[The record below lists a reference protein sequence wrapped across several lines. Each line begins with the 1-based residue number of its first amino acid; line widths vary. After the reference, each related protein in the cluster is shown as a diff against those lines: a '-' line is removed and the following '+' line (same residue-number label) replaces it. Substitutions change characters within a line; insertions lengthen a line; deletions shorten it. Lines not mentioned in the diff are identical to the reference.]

1 MYTLQTESAYTYEIK
16 RSKFIT
22 HIMPFERFKER
33 LEELKTYHPK
43 ARHFVTASR
52 HLNEHD
58 QIVESFSD
66 DGEPK
71 GTAGKPSLHVL
82 QGHELINVASVTI
95 RYFGGIKLG
104 TGGLVRA
111 YGDALNL
118 ALENAEIV
126 AYLKEE
132 RVSFDVDYEDM
143 RLVEY
148 ELEKLGIHKVQKK
161 FDTRVHFLIEAPKEL
176 LLSLASSVDRVTH
189 IPHRQENTKSQ

>member
-1 MYTLQTESAYTYEIK
+1 MYTLHKETAYTYEIK

-22 HIMPFERFKER
+22 HIIPFERFKER
-33 LEELKTYHPK
+33 LEELKSLHPK

-82 QGHELINVASVTI
+82 QGSELINVAAVTV

-118 ALENAEIV
+118 ALQNADIV
-126 AYLKEE
+126 TYVKEE
-132 RVSFDVDYEDM
+132 RVAFDVDYEDM

-148 ELEKLGIHKVQKK
+148 ELENLGIHKVKK
-161 FDTRVHFLIEAPKEL
+161 EFDTSVHFVVEAPKEL
-176 LLSLASSVDRVTH
+176 LLALGSSMDRVAH
-189 IPHRQENTKSQ
+189 IPHRQEDTKSE

>member
-1 MYTLQTESAYTYEIK
+1 MYTLAKETAYTHEIK

-22 HIMPFERFKER
+22 HIIPFERFKER
-33 LEELKTYHPK
+33 LEELQSLHSK

-52 HLNEHD
+52 YYNIYD

-82 QGHELINVASVTI
+82 QGHDLINVAAVTI

-111 YGDALNL
+111 YGDALNF

-126 AYLKEE
+126 AYVKEE

-143 RLVEY
+143 RVVEY
-148 ELEKLGIHKVQKK
+148 KLEKFGIHKVRKE
-161 FDTRVHFLIEAPKEL
+161 FDARVHFVIEAPKEL
-176 LLSLASSVDRVTH
+176 LLALSSSLDRVAH
-189 IPHRQENTKSQ
+189 IPHRQEDTKSE

>member
-1 MYTLQTESAYTYEIK
+1 MYTLLEETAYTYEIK

-22 HIMPFERFKER
+22 HLMPFEHFEKR
-33 LEELKTYHPK
+33 LEELKKEHPK

-52 HLNEHD
+52 HFNKHT
-58 QIVESFSD
+58 QIIESFSD

-82 QGHELINVASVTI
+82 QGHELINVAAITI

-111 YGDALNL
+111 YSDALNIT
-118 ALENAEIV
+118 LEKANIVEFLQAESLTFEV
-126 AYLKEE
+126 GY
-132 RVSFDVDYEDM
+132 SDV

-148 ELEKLGIHKVQKK
+148 EIEKLGVAKISKEFGESVR
-161 FDTRVHFLIEAPKEL
+161 FYVEAPKEL
-176 LLSLASSVDRVTH
+176 LEALRSSLDRVAH
-189 IPHRQENTKSQ
+189 IPHR

>member
-1 MYTLQTESAYTYEIK
+1 MYTLLEETAYTYEIK

-22 HIMPFERFKER
+22 HIMPFERFEKR
-33 LEELKTYHPK
+33 LEELKKEHPK

-52 HLNEHD
+52 HFNKYN
-58 QIVESFSD
+58 QIIESFSD

-82 QGHELINVASVTI
+82 QGHELINIAAVTI

-111 YGDALNL
+111 YSDALNTT
-118 ALENAEIV
+118 LEKADIVEFLQAESLTFEV
-126 AYLKEE
+126 GY
-132 RVSFDVDYEDM
+132 SDV

-148 ELEKLGIHKVQKK
+148 EIEKLGISKISKEFGESVY
-161 FDTRVHFLIEAPKEL
+161 FCVEAPKEL
-176 LLSLASSVDRVTH
+176 LESLRSSLDRVAH
-189 IPHRQENTKSQ
+189 IPHRQEDTKSE

>member
-1 MYTLQTESAYTYEIK
+1 MYTLQTETAYTYQIK

-22 HIMPFERFKER
+22 HIMPFERFEER
-33 LEELKTYHPK
+33 LQALRLQHPK

-52 HLNEHD
+52 NINEHN
-58 QIVESFSD
+58 QVIESFSD

-82 QGHELINVASVTI
+82 QGHELINVAAVTI

-111 YGDALNL
+111 YSDALNL
-118 ALENAEIV
+118 ALENAEIIAYMQEERLYFDV
-126 AYLKEE
+126 AYT
-132 RVSFDVDYEDM
+132 DV

-148 ELEKLGIHKVQKK
+148 EIEKLGISKVKK
-161 FDTRVHFLIEAPKEL
+161 EFGERVCYDVEAQKEL
-176 LLSLASSVDRVTH
+176 LEALRSSLDRVAH
-189 IPHRQENTKSQ
+189 IPHRKEDTKSE

>member
-1 MYTLQTESAYTYEIK
+1 MYTLQRESAYTYEIK

-22 HIMPFERFKER
+22 HLIPFEYFKER
-33 LEELKTYHPK
+33 LEELKEQHPK

-52 HLNEHD
+52 HYNEHA
-58 QIVESFSD
+58 QVIESFSD

-82 QGHELINVASVTI
+82 QGHDLINVAAVTI

-111 YGDALNL
+111 YSDALNL
-118 ALENAEIV
+118 ALENAQTVKYLPEDQLIFDV
-126 AYLKEE
+126 AYA
-132 RVSFDVDYEDM
+132 DV

-148 ELEKLGIHKVQKK
+148 EIERLGILKVSKE
-161 FDTRVHFLIEAPKEL
+161 FSDSVRFCIEAPNEL
-176 LLSLASSVDRVTH
+176 LKALSSSLDRVTH
-189 IPHRQENTKSQ
+189 IPHRQEDTKSE

>member
-1 MYTLQTESAYTYEIK
+1 MYTLKEETAYTYEIK

-22 HIMPFERFKER
+22 HLMPFERFKER
-33 LEELKTYHPK
+33 LEELKSQHPK

-52 HLNEHD
+52 HYNEHA
-58 QIVESFSD
+58 QIIESFSD

-82 QGHELINVASVTI
+82 QGHDLIDVAAVTI

-111 YGDALNL
+111 YSDALNL
-118 ALENAEIV
+118 ALENAKTV
-126 AYLKEE
+126 KYLPEDHLI
-132 RVSFDVDYEDM
+132 FDVTYADV

-148 ELEKLGIHKVQKK
+148 EIERLDITKVKK
-161 FDTRVHFLIEAPKEL
+161 EFGERVRYNVEAPKEL
-176 LLSLASSVDRVTH
+176 LESLRSSLDRVAH
-189 IPHRQENTKSQ
+189 IPHREEDTKSE